1 MVEGHR
7 GEKSEKRFKWPGY
20 HPNKKETKNDGN
32 LVILKEDIFEL
43 STGQVAR
50 QT

>member
-1 MVEGHR
+1 MVEDHR
-7 GEKSEKRFKWPGY
+7 GGKSEKRFKWPEN
-20 HPNKKETKNDGN
+20 HPNEKETKNEGN
-32 LVILKEDIFEL
+32 LDILKEDIFEL